1 MNLHN
6 WKLLATILIAVGSG
20 LLEAVLIEIDPMA
33 SACVNG
39 VLLLCLGIAI
49 IYGIAEKEQRP
60 AQLRQPHQQE
70 HDRHDYENP
79 WYHTR
84 FVPDMRDS
92 SARLLSS
99 LEERIAEANK
109 NYSTQL
115 PDEQQ

>member
-1 MNLHN
+1 MCRRPSMRRNTFSLSFMTP
-6 WKLLATILIAVGSG
+6 LLSFHISAH
-20 LLEAVLIEIDPMA
+20 PMA
-33 SACVNG
+33 TACVNG

-70 HDRHDYENP
+70 HDRHDYETP

-84 FVPDMRDS
+84 YVPDMRDS
-92 SARLLSS
+92 SSRLLSS